1 MIKKKIKDEHVI
13 EFLKNNP
20 KFFIE
25 NSSLLDEILFPS
37 DTKVFD
43 KFEKGLDN

>member
-1 MIKKKIKDEHVI
+1 MIKKIKDEHVI

-25 NSSLLDEILFPS
+25 NSSLLDEILFPLILES
-37 DTKVFD
+37 LIRIVRT
-43 KFEKGLDN
+43 